1 MRTPHPLSPV
11 PLLFDPHAADRA
23 RIDASGLIRNY
34 STTGEPLT
42 LAQSLWLGPR
52 PLGQQVPMT
61 DPSTD
66 LLKHHG
72 PDGLIET
79 SNNAFPAQALRGQS
93 RRARSTQ
100 SVWWWA
106 PGPSG
111 AVRSRGSA
119 ISIVQPSRP
128 VSAPTRSSWPT

>member
-1 MRTPHPLSPV
+1 MRGPSPSTAPRIGDADFARALIASGRDGNLPGVLAKQAMMRTHPLNPV

-79 SNNAFPAQALRGQS
+79 WDNTFP
-93 RRARSTQ
+93 TN
-100 SVWWWA
+100 
-106 PGPSG
+106 P
-111 AVRSRGSA
+111 
-119 ISIVQPSRP
+119 
-128 VSAPTRSSWPT
+128 